1 MSFGPTSVF
10 CFLFSQ
16 IYCIPH
22 LSAEFHLFN
31 SFQPLSPGFILLI
44 PVFLLLSVPLFRL
57 MVCHLTAALN
67 CAISHVTPVHPGQEL
82 KAHPKL
88 GLSFPHYPEPCH
100 QKASTFLQVQPHPTW
115 ERESHIQVT
124 MKIKCYPYLSASC
137 ASELM

>member
-1 MSFGPTSVF
+1 MFCVF
-10 CFLFSQ
+10 CFLKSTVYHIFLQNFTFLIGSS
-16 IYCIPH
+16 P
-22 LSAEFHLFN
+22 F
-31 SFQPLSPGFILLI
+31 PPGFILLI
-44 PVFLLLSVPLFRL
+44 PVFLLLSVPLFWPL
-57 MVCHLTAALN
+57 VCHLTAALN

-88 GLSFPHYPEPCH
+88 GLSFLHYPEPCH